1 MCSNCV
7 MLLIWTKISED
18 FFWQFVPFMPERIEA
33 FLWQKG
39 KSNKVSGD
47 CISTLCVC
55 MLYIF
60 TMDSPLNAYI
70 GSCQWFRPR
79 EDTDIYQYLTLGMDY
94 TKGRTPSL
102 SPYVSVLNSF

>member
-18 FFWQFVPFMPERIEA
+18 FFWHFVPFMPERIKA

-39 KSNKVSGD
+39 KSNKVSSD
-47 CISTLCVC
+47 CISTLCVY

-60 TMDSPLNAYI
+60 TTDSPLNVYI
-70 GSCQWFRPR
+70 LVPVSGLDQ
-79 EDTDIYQYLTLGMDY
+79 EKTLTSISISLWVW
-94 TKGRTPSL
+94 TTPKAEL
-102 SPYVSVLNSF
+102 QACPLMFPF